1 MMKKI
6 IFPVLLLFFGVQIQA
21 QDLLKSTQFKG
32 FGHLEYMFDI
42 SQTKHS
48 YFSLGE
54 HDFFVTSQFN
64 KRISF
69 LGEYVVRFNGNSA
82 TNFLPSIERSFV
94 KFNTKGNHYLV
105 AGKIHTPLNYW
116 NDVYHHGRL
125 FFPVIDRPLS
135 FSYFVPL
142 HTLGLQA
149 QGQNLGNL
157 NFGYDVVIGNGIST
171 TDAFSDHVE
180 PAVSASFHIKPI
192 EGMRIGI
199 GYYYDYLTK
208 NVSGAHSGHAN
219 ASSHYTGPKYLGPLQ
234 FNLTTL
240 SFAYFGKK
248 LEILNEFAYNT
259 TKTDT
264 LGLAKNYSNFLYL
277 GIPFTDEN
285 TIYGFADIIS
295 VDVKDLHVYHLHKQR
310 FGLGFKRDFSYN
322 LNLKTQLEYYFDKVG
337 HGSLPSDRKI
347 ALEVQLSYGF

>member
-1 MMKKI
+1 MLSGLSYS
-6 IFPVLLLFFGVQIQA
+6 LLG

-32 FGHLEYMFDI
+32 FGHLEYVFDAGQ
-42 SQTKHS
+42 SKHS

-64 KRISF
+64 KKISF
-69 LGEYVVRFNGNSA
+69 LGEYVVRFNGSSA
-82 TNFLPSIERSFV
+82 TTFLPSIERSFV
-94 KFNTKGNHYLV
+94 KFNTKGNHYLI

-142 HTLGLQA
+142 HTLGVQA

-157 NFGYDVVIGNGIST
+157 NFGYDVVVGNGIST

-180 PAVSASFHIKPI
+180 PSVSASFHIKPM
-192 EGMRIGI
+192 EGMRIGV

-208 NVSGAHSGHAN
+208 NISGAHSGHSN
-219 ASSHYTGPKYLGPLQ
+219 ASSHYTGPKYNGPLA
-234 FNLTTL
+234 FNLTTF
-240 SFAYFGKK
+240 SFAYFGKRI
-248 LEILNEFAYNT
+248 EILNEFAYNT

-277 GIPFTDEN
+277 GVPISDEH
-285 TIYGFADIIS
+285 TIYGFTDIIS

-310 FGLGFKRDFSYN
+310 FGLGFKKDFSYN
-322 LNLKTQLEYYFDKVG
+322 LNLKTQLEYYLDKAG
-337 HGSLPSDRKI
+337 HGSNPYDRKV